1 MIPNNQFKLVVIRH
15 GDRADSSDDPKIKAI
30 VENECNTPLD
40 PTKVNTIIKTGSLL
54 KKILNKKKTFDKIIS
69 SPFDRCIGTTI
80 GLVGSSSDIEFN
92 GNISE
97 IMNSKLLK
105 QNFSLVPPI
114 IKHTLLNKYGISND
128 IVDNIVFPQ
137 GEETRGT
144 GGNADARFRTE
155 LNNIALKSISEGLD
169 NTLVVTHGDCL
180 SSAMLLSDPNLSVYS
195 VDYCGIV
202 VLIFDKLTKKCS
214 ISYDECAGIGYMTD

>member
-1 MIPNNQFKLVVIRH
+1 MISKNLFKLVIVRH
-15 GDRADSSDDPKIKAI
+15 GDRADCSNDPKIKAL

-40 PTKVNTIIKTGSLL
+40 PTKVNTINKTGILL
-54 KKILNKKKTFDKIIS
+54 RKILSSKKTFDKIIS
-69 SPFDRCIGTTI
+69 SPYDRCVSTTL
-80 GLVGSSSDIEFN
+80 GLVGSTSDIEFN

-114 IKHTLLNKYGISND
+114 IKNNLINKFGISND

-144 GGNADARFRTE
+144 GGCADARFRSE

-180 SSAMLLSDPNLSVYS
+180 SSAMSFCNPNLYVYS

-214 ISYDECAGIGYMTD
+214 ISFDECAGIGYMTD